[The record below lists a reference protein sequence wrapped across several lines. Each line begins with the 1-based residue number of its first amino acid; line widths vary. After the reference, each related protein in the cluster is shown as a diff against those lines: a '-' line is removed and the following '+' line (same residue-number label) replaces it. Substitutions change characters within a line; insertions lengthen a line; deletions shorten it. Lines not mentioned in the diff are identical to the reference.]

1 MDQLDYY
8 KILQVDPAAELEVI
22 TAAYKRLAQKYH
34 PDGQPVAVE
43 TRRIQDINLAYA
55 VLRDPERRAQYDRIR
70 AVQSATIQRFQAPA
84 GPIVLG
90 QAAASTAHLPAN
102 KAAASAG
109 IWRIIMICLGVAAL
123 LGVGTTL
130 VLRRPAAEMP
140 PAASTVWDGECRH
153 PTGYVY
159 DCRVRIKIS
168 AANRVTGSVQWS
180 LKASP
185 NADEQLSIGRKAKA
199 SVKGTFDPS
208 SRRMLIG
215 SYREDDQYDLIDANE
230 YALSLSA
237 DGRTL
242 SGETYDDGVWLG
254 TLSATLK
261 E

>member
-22 TAAYKRLAQKYH
+22 AAAYKRLAQKYH

-43 TRRIQDINLAYA
+43 TRRMQDINLAYA

-70 AVQSATIQRFQAPA
+70 STQPATIQRFQASA
-84 GPIVLG
+84 SPIVLG
-90 QAAASTAHLPAN
+90 QAAASTAQLPA
-102 KAAASAG
+102 KQAAG
-109 IWRIIMICLGVAAL
+109 IVGAWRIVLICLGIAVL
-123 LGVGTTL
+123 LGVVTTL
-130 VLRRPAAEMP
+130 VLRQPAAEAP
-140 PAASTVWDGECRH
+140 PAASTIWDGECRD

-185 NADEQLSIGRKAKA
+185 NADEQLAIGRKAKA

-208 SRRMLIG
+208 SRRIVIG
-215 SYREDDQYDLIDANE
+215 SYSEDDPYGLIDVNE

-261 E
+261 Q

>member
-34 PDGQPVAVE
+34 PDGHQLTIE
-43 TRRIQDINLAYA
+43 SRRMQDINLAYA
-55 VLRDPERRAQYDRIR
+55 VLRDPAKRAQYDRMR
-70 AVQSATIQRFQAPA
+70 AAQPATAERFQAVA
-84 GPIVLG
+84 TPIVF
-90 QAAASTAHLPAN
+90 QSTTATSQPPAQQGPRSL
-102 KAAASAG
+102 SAWG
-109 IWRIIMICLGVAAL
+109 VVLVCLGIAAL
-123 LGVGTTL
+123 LAVGTTL
-130 VLRRPAAEMP
+130 VLRQPAAEP
-140 PAASTVWDGECRH
+140 PPPSASTIWDGECRN

-159 DCRVRIKIS
+159 SCRVRIKIS
-168 AANRVTGSVQWS
+168 AANRVTGSIQWS

-185 NADEQLSIGRKAKA
+185 RADEQLAIGRKAKA

-208 SRRMLIG
+208 SRRIAIG
-215 SYREDDQYDLIDANE
+215 SYSEDDPYRMIEVNE
-230 YALSLSA
+230 YTLSLSA

-242 SGETYDDGVWLG
+242 SGETYNDGVWLG

>member
-34 PDGQPVAVE
+34 PDGHQLTIE
-43 TRRIQDINLAYA
+43 SRRMQDINLAYA
-55 VLRDPERRAQYDRIR
+55 VLRDSDKRAQYDRMR
-70 AVQSATIQRFQAPA
+70 VAQPATAERFQTVAAP
-84 GPIVLG
+84 VVF
-90 QAAASTAHLPAN
+90 QAAAATPQLPPQQALRIL
-102 KAAASAG
+102 SA
-109 IWRIIMICLGVAAL
+109 WRVILVCLGIAAL
-123 LGVGTTL
+123 LAVGTTL
-130 VLRRPAAEMP
+130 VLRQPAAEP
-140 PAASTVWDGECRH
+140 PSASTIWDGECRN

-159 DCRVRIKIS
+159 SCRVRIKIS
-168 AANRVTGSVQWS
+168 AANRVTGSIQWS

-185 NADEQLSIGRKAKA
+185 RADEQLAIGRKAKA

-208 SRRMLIG
+208 SRRIAIG
-215 SYREDDQYDLIDANE
+215 SYSEDDPYRMIEVNE
-230 YALSLSA
+230 YTLSLSA

-242 SGETYDDGVWLG
+242 SGETYNDGVWLG

>member
-34 PDGQPVAVE
+34 PDGQQVAVE
-43 TRRIQDINLAYA
+43 TRRMQDINLAYA
-55 VLRDPERRAQYDRIR
+55 VLRDPERRAQYDRMR
-70 AVQSATIQRFQAPA
+70 ALQPATIQRFQAA
-84 GPIVLG
+84 GPIVLE
-90 QAAASTAHLPAN
+90 QSAASTAQLPSN
-102 KAAASAG
+102 KVTGSAG
-109 IWRIIMICLGVAAL
+109 IWRVIMICVGIAAL

-130 VLRRPAAEMP
+130 VLRQPAAEPP
-140 PAASTVWDGECRH
+140 PAESTVWDGECRN

-159 DCRVRIKIS
+159 ACRVRIKIS

-185 NADEQLSIGRKAKA
+185 NAAEQLAIGRKARA

-208 SRRMLIG
+208 SRRIVIG
-215 SYREDDQYDLIDANE
+215 SYSEDDQYDLINVNE

>member
-22 TAAYKRLAQKYH
+22 AAAYKRLAQKYH

-43 TRRIQDINLAYA
+43 SRRMQDINLAYA
-55 VLRDPERRAQYDRIR
+55 VLRDPEKRAQYDRLR
-70 AVQSATIQRFQAPA
+70 ALQPAPTQLVHASAAS
-84 GPIVLG
+84 IVLG
-90 QAAASTAHLPAN
+90 QAAAPTLPA
-102 KAAASAG
+102 KQAAG
-109 IWRIIMICLGVAAL
+109 KLNVWRIVLLCLGIAAL

-130 VLRRPAAEMP
+130 VLRQPAAEPP
-140 PAASTVWDGECRH
+140 PAESTVWDGECRN

-159 DCRVRIKIS
+159 ACRVRVKIS

-185 NADEQLSIGRKAKA
+185 NANEQLAIGRKAKA

-208 SRRMLIG
+208 SRRIVIG
-215 SYREDDQYDLIDANE
+215 SYSEDDPYRLIEVNE

-237 DGRTL
+237 DGQTL
-242 SGETYDDGVWLG
+242 SGETYNDGVWLG